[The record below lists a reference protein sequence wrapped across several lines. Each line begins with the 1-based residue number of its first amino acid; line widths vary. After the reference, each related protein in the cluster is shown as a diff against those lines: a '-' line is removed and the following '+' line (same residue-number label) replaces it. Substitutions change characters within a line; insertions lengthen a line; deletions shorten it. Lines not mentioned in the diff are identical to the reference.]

1 MILQI
6 SLDIAAGISYLHD
19 NKIIHRDIQSKNI
32 FLDENL
38 IAKVGEIDL
47 DIDFKSDNPIY
58 RNQMQ
63 RPRPIRVIITIVI
76 IMIIIGFE
84 YLICI
89 FD

>member
-1 MILQI
+1 LILQI